1 MLAAHLDEVQGGQS
15 VVALRAEFGFLT
27 NLRAARLIAVPLG
40 FDVVL
45 KELPG
50 LRVWR
55 RAFWDNFYSYLLLWV
70 FGPPSLQ
77 GKRLA
82 SLNRVVIWMSRE
94 RLIERYSRRLSVAEA
109 AWHIERSAV
118 S

>member
-1 MLAAHLDEVQGGQS
+1 M
-15 VVALRAEFGFLT
+15 VALRAEFGFLT

-45 KELPG
+45 RELPG

-55 RAFWDNFYSYLLLWV
+55 RAFWEDFCSYLLLWV

-77 GKRLA
+77 GERLA
-82 SLNRVVIWMSRE
+82 SLNRIVIWMSRE